1 MAHFPGELSNHLLA
15 YPVGENPCY
24 AIATNMQ
31 ALRRTV
37 PLATRLC
44 TVIAY

>member
-1 MAHFPGELSNHLLA
+1 MAHFPGNLIHYLLA

-37 PLATRLC
+37 PRATRFC
-44 TVIAY
+44 TVIGF